1 MKAIKLFLV
10 ILAMTFSIGA
20 ILPLSINSPLA
31 KGEQKGV
38 VGSAYFKKADTTK
51 RVWHD
56 GFWWIQTYNDN
67 GDLVYE
73 YIDPVQT

>member
-10 ILAMTFSIGA
+10 ILAMTFSVGA
-20 ILPLSINSPLA
+20 ILPLSINSTLG

-38 VGSAYFKKADTTK
+38 VGSAYFKKADYTK
-51 RVWHD
+51 RAWHD
-56 GFWWIQTYNDN
+56 GYWWIQTWSES

-73 YIDPVQT
+73 YIDPVQ